1 MRFGSSRH
9 PEYATSSYR
18 ALRSYHSSFSIAS
31 VIGHLVD
38 TDGVRTHDPLLAK
51 QMFYQLNYWPI
62 IKKFP
67 VFQYA
72 DPVLDW
78 IFCC

>member
-1 MRFGSSRH
+1 MWSATDHCIGSV
-9 PEYATSSYR
+9 P
-18 ALRSYHSSFSIAS
+18 LMLLI
-31 VIGHLVD
+31 VD

>member
-1 MRFGSSRH
+1 M
-9 PEYATSSYR
+9 
-18 ALRSYHSSFSIAS
+18 LLI
-31 VIGHLVD
+31 VD

>member
-1 MRFGSSRH
+1 MRVGFPPA
-9 PEYATSSYR
+9 PEVCNLQNAGPS
-18 ALRSYHSSFSIAS
+18 ALPSSFSIAS

-38 TDGVRTHDPLLAK
+38 TDGIRTHDPLLAK
-51 QMFYQLNYWPI
+51 QMFYQLNYWPM

-78 IFCC
+78 IFC

>member
-1 MRFGSSRH
+1 M
-9 PEYATSSYR
+9 
-18 ALRSYHSSFSIAS
+18 LLI
-31 VIGHLVD
+31 VD

-78 IFCC
+78 ISRLQSKYRKRSMSSKP